1 MIWEGVI
8 KGSRWL
14 VGIGLLGL
22 AWHWGTKEQDPIDWK
37 RLLQAA
43 LTFFGGVAVMW
54 RPIFYLATRP
64 LMALVDGIFL
74 PGGRLEKP
82 LLNLKLPAHYL
93 EEARYDEALAEYQQI
108 LKHYPDE
115 TEAYERSI
123 WLEAAV
129 FKRPGKARA
138 VLKKAKRRR
147 LILDPLM
154 VSLAEARERQ

>member
-1 MIWEGVI
+1 MWEGVF

-22 AWHWGTKEQDPIDWK
+22 SWHWGTKEQDPIDVM
-37 RLLQAA
+37 RLLLAA

-54 RPIFYLATRP
+54 KPIFYLATRP

-93 EEARYDEALAEYQQI
+93 DEARYEEALAEYQQI
-108 LKHYPDE
+108 MKHYPDE
-115 TEAYERSI
+115 TEAYEKSI

-129 FKRPGKARA
+129 FKRQSAARA
-138 VLKKAKRRR
+138 VLKKAKQRR
-147 LILDPLM
+147 LALDPLM
-154 VSLAEARERQ
+154 VSLAEARGQE

>member
-1 MIWEGVI
+1 MWEGVF

-22 AWHWGTKEQDPIDWK
+22 SWHWGTKEQDPIDVM
-37 RLLQAA
+37 RLLLAA

-54 RPIFYLATRP
+54 KPIFYLATRP

-93 EEARYDEALAEYQQI
+93 DEARYEEALAEYQQI
-108 LKHYPDE
+108 MKHYPDE
-115 TEAYERSI
+115 TEAYEKSI

-129 FKRPGKARA
+129 FKRRSAARA
-138 VLKKAKRRR
+138 VLKKAKQRR
-147 LILDPLM
+147 LALDPLM
-154 VSLAEARERQ
+154 VSLAEARGQE

>member
-1 MIWEGVI
+1 MWEGVF

-14 VGIGLLGL
+14 AGIGLLGL
-22 AWHWGTKEQDPIDWK
+22 SWHWGTKEQDPIDVM
-37 RLLQAA
+37 RLLLAA

-54 RPIFYLATRP
+54 KPIFYLATRP

-93 EEARYDEALAEYQQI
+93 DEARYEEALAEYQQI
-108 LKHYPDE
+108 MKHYPDE
-115 TEAYERSI
+115 TEAYEKSI

-129 FKRPGKARA
+129 FKRQSAARA
-138 VLKKAKRRR
+138 VLKKAKQRR
-147 LILDPLM
+147 LALDPLM
-154 VSLAEARERQ
+154 VSLAEARGQE